1 MAGMALLFLTTMQPA
16 PFRVMCRTPFVMAS
30 MGELRNDIEYTRRL
44 LRENEILV
52 HISVKRM
59 VRVGLSTGKSV
70 KDYAHAKR
78 VWLNLENRNVV
89 LHEEMQKL
97 IVNSIRVQ
105 MRDI

>member
-1 MAGMALLFLTTMQPA
+1 
-16 PFRVMCRTPFVMAS
+16 MAS

-52 HISVKRM
+52 HLSVKRM